1 MTFQSLLDGLM
12 SQPLWAKGIGGRLYK
27 PYLWIDPSTVKNDIS
42 ITRWEATE
50 GERDLPGG
58 WGMGQVAHVSTIDL
72 MDTTLKG
79 LLRFFSFC
87 NQNFIMGTILQV
99 KVIKRWLFKKV
110 SYDEIASRLNLKKA
124 AAKSR
129 TVWLLNCFSTHNNL
143 FFSHHL

>member
-1 MTFQSLLDGLM
+1 
-12 SQPLWAKGIGGRLYK
+12 
-27 PYLWIDPSTVKNDIS
+27 
-42 ITRWEATE
+42 
-50 GERDLPGG
+50 
-58 WGMGQVAHVSTIDL
+58 MGQVAHVSTIDL

-79 LLRFFSFC
+79 PSEVFSFC

-143 FFSHHL
+143 FFSHLL